1 MIENV
6 YFVNN
11 YFGIWHFLSLY
22 EPEASN
28 LIVTSQ
34 HGSLRKLLDEIM
46 PEAKRV
52 VIPSMPRVM
61 HPLRRLYQVFLRRT
75 RQAGLLKDVTSSATA
90 YYFTEFGAVQFYI
103 AQGYLSRKHVDTRFV
118 DAISANFYYERR
130 PSNELKLTTRFYLW
144 VLSQASGVRLTWMKT
159 HNKDWLG
166 LQEPVMPMPYSPD
179 PWEAIVNKYGLSY
192 RNHSSDS
199 ILLVDAPIQLL
210 AGVDIA
216 KSQTNLVR
224 FASQLLD
231 RGQRIHLKPHPGAPD
246 KSSFDGTSIR
256 DEITFVPAH
265 YPVEMLMHQYQE
277 VYYFMSASGSVP
289 FSGKK
294 YSLGRL
300 LEFSSEEA
308 RDAFWTTYKD
318 EFGEECELVEMVDLG
333 KVRRH
338 GDFIRHR
345 LPIE

>member
-11 YFGIWHFLSLY
+11 YHGIWHFLSLY

-46 PEAKRV
+46 PEAKKV

-61 HPLRRLYQVFLRRT
+61 HPLKRLYQVFLRRT
-75 RQAGLLKDVTSSATA
+75 RQAELLKDVASSATA
-90 YYFTEFGAVQFYI
+90 YYFTEIGAVHFFI
-103 AQGYLSRKHVDTRFV
+103 ALGYLSRRQIDTRFV
-118 DAISANFYYERR
+118 DAISEVYHYERK
-130 PSNELKLTTRFYLW
+130 PTKDVALTTRFYLW
-144 VLSQASGVRLTWMKT
+144 VLSQASGARLTWMKT

-166 LQEPVMPMPYSPD
+166 LQEPVKPMPYSPD
-179 PWEAIVNKYGLSY
+179 PWEAIVNKYRLSY

-199 ILLVDAPIQLL
+199 ILLVDAPIQGL
-210 AGVDIA
+210 GSVNIP
-216 KSQTNLVR
+216 KSQENLVQ
-224 FASQLLD
+224 FMTQLLD
-231 RGQRIHLKPHPGAPD
+231 QGLQIHIKPHPTYPD
-246 KSSFDGTSIR
+246 LSSFDGTYLR
-256 DEITFVPAH
+256 DKITFVPAH

-294 YSLGRL
+294 YSLASL

-308 RDAFWTTYKD
+308 RDAFWTSYKD
-318 EFGEECELVEMVDLG
+318 VLSEECTRMEMVDLG

-338 GDFIRHR
+338 
-345 LPIE
+345 